1 MFLESPWNI
10 GTYLRGNIFF
20 IVKNQFYYTYLAKEF
35 NHDQQ
40 ESILFMIQVFL

>member
-20 IVKNQFYYTYLAKEF
+20 IVKNQFYLWFKFSYKYKWLNVHKKNF
-35 NHDQQ
+35 F
-40 ESILFMIQVFL
+40 IF